1 MPARKWTYDETL
13 LAFDLYCKI
22 PFGKIHYRN
31 PDIIKLAE
39 FLGRTPSSVAMK
51 MVNLS
56 SHDPELRKRGIKGLS
71 NGSKLEQIVWD
82 DFRNNGA
89 KLIVRAEELYRES
102 QYHSNDIDSSSNLQE
117 KLDLELLNIPVGI
130 NKTTL
135 RKQRIGQIFFRKA
148 VLSSFNNRCCI
159 TGITITSLL
168 IASHIKPWAK
178 SDDSTEKAN
187 PQNGLCL
194 NALHDKAFDSGLI
207 SISEDYKIMV
217 SPKLKEMEI
226 DSKSKELFTDIEG
239 KEIMLPD
246 RFIPEKKFLRY
257 HNEYVFQ
264 H

>member
-1 MPARKWTYDETL
+1 MTARKWTYDETL

-22 PFGKIHYRN
+22 PFGKIYYRN

-51 MVNLS
+51 MVNIASL
-56 SHDPELRKRGIKGLS
+56 DPELRKRGIKGLS
-71 NGSKLEQIVWD
+71 NSSKLEQIVWD

-89 KLIVRAEELYRES
+89 ELIVRAEELYRES
-102 QYHSNDIDSSSNLQE
+102 QYHGNDIDCPSNLQE
-117 KLDLELLNIPVGI
+117 KIDFNLENIPVGI

-135 RKQRIGQIFFRKA
+135 MKQRIGQVFFRKA

-178 SDDSTEKAN
+178 SDDATEKTN
-187 PQNGLCL
+187 PRNGLCL
-194 NALHDKAFDSGLI
+194 NALHDKAFDLGII
-207 SISEDYKIMV
+207 SISEDYKILV
-217 SPKLKEMEI
+217 SPKIMEMEI
-226 DSKSKELFTDIEG
+226 DNKSKELITDIEG
-239 KEIMLPD
+239 QEIMLPD
-246 RFIPEKKFLRY
+246 RFVPEKKFIRY
-257 HNEYVFQ
+257 HNENVFQ